1 MQRSPGRRPWQSP
14 VQFRLTRPL
23 RRQQTA
29 AHRSQPSRNLE
40 DAAHFAAAPSTLFT
54 TDTSFATGP
63 LTDRSN
69 MLRRL
74 SPVGAFLAGADRSIR
89 TEEFHFLGDDIVQYL
104 LKLLQRAR
112 HVGSIHNPVVI
123 VDADVHRSILGDR
136 TVV

>member
-1 MQRSPGRRPWQSP
+1 
-14 VQFRLTRPL
+14 
-23 RRQQTA
+23 
-29 AHRSQPSRNLE
+29 
-40 DAAHFAAAPSTLFT
+40 
-54 TDTSFATGP
+54 
-63 LTDRSN
+63 

-74 SPVGAFLAGADRSIR
+74 SPVGALLAGADRSIR

-104 LKLLQRAR
+104 FKLLQRTR